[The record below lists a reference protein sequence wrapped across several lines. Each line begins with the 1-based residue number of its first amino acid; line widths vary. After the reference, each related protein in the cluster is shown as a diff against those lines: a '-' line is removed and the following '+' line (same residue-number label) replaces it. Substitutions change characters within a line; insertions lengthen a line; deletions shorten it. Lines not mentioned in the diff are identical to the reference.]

1 MIKINL
7 LAEGKRPVVA
17 RKSKS
22 ALGGGGGGGPREM
35 GNLLMVAGIVLG
47 LLAGGGWYLWTQN
60 KLNQKTKEVEAAQKE
75 VEALKQ
81 VIQEVEDYKIKKAE
95 LERKI
100 DVINGL
106 KANQRGPVQIMDQVS
121 RALPELLWLNS
132 LDVSPTT
139 IDLKGSAFNMSAVAN
154 FIDNLDKVDEFAE
167 PILNDATQKAAKA
180 ARLEV
185 YDFKVNLGYSFKK
198 TQAPTL
204 TTDTTGAAGT
214 VAPVG
219 APGASGAV
227 APAAPGDKP
236 AGAQQ
241 KRAE

>member
-22 ALGGGGGGGPREM
+22 ALGGGGGGGPREL
-35 GNLLMVAGIVLG
+35 GNILMVAGIVLG
-47 LLAGGGWYLWTQN
+47 LLAGGGWVLWVQS
-60 KLNQKTKEVEAAQKE
+60 KLNQKTKEVQAAQKE
-75 VEALKQ
+75 VEELKQ
-81 VIQEVEDYKIKKAE
+81 VIKEVEEYKVKKAE

-121 RALPELLWLNS
+121 RALPELLWLNY
-132 LDVSPTT
+132 LDVTPTT
-139 IDLKGSAFNMSAVAN
+139 INLRGTAFNMSAVAN

-167 PILNDATQKAAKA
+167 PILNDATQMAAKA
-180 ARLEV
+180 ARLEA
-185 YDFKVNLGYSFKK
+185 YDFKINLGYSFKSTK
-198 TQAPTL
+198 SPTL
-204 TTDTTGAAGT
+204 TTDTTGAAGPGGGP
-214 VAPVG
+214 APAG
-219 APGASGAV
+219 APASAPPAGGAPAPGAQ
-227 APAAPGDKP
+227 P
-236 AGAQQ
+236 

>member
-22 ALGGGGGGGPREM
+22 ALVGGGGGGPREL
-35 GNLLMVAGIVLG
+35 GNMLLVAGIVLG
-47 LLAGGGWYLWTQN
+47 LLAGAGWVLWVQN
-60 KLNQKTKEVEAAQKE
+60 KLSQKTKEVQAAQKE
-75 VEALKQ
+75 VEELKQ
-81 VIQEVEDYKIKKAE
+81 VIKEVEEYKVKKAE

-121 RALPELLWLNS
+121 RALPELLWLS
-132 LDVSPTT
+132 YLDVTPTT
-139 IDLKGSAFNMSAVAN
+139 INLRGTAFNMSAVAN

-167 PILNDATQKAAKA
+167 PILNDATQMASKA
-180 ARLEV
+180 ARLEA
-185 YDFKVNLGYSFKK
+185 YDFKINLGYSFKSAK
-198 TQAPTL
+198 SPTL
-204 TTDTTGAAGT
+204 TTETTGAAG
-214 VAPVG
+214 
-219 APGASGAV
+219 PGGESTPAGPAAATP
-227 APAAPGDKP
+227 APAP
-236 AGAQQ
+236 GAQQ

>member
-17 RKSKS
+17 RKTKS
-22 ALGGGGGGGPREM
+22 VLGGGGGGGPREL
-35 GNLLMVAGIVLG
+35 GNLLLVAGVVVG
-47 LLAGGGWYLWTQN
+47 LLAGGGWVLWVQG
-60 KLNQKTKEVEAAQKE
+60 KLNEKAKEVDAAQKE

-81 VIQEVEDYKIKKAE
+81 VIQEVEDYKVKKTE

-121 RALPELLWLNS
+121 RALPELLWLNN

-139 IDLKGSAFNMSAVAN
+139 ISLKGTAFNMSAVAN

-167 PILNDATQKAAKA
+167 PILNDATQKSAKA
-180 ARLEV
+180 ARAEF
-185 YDFKVNLGYSFKK
+185 YDFKINLGYSFQKSK
-198 TQAPTL
+198 APTL
-204 TTDTTGAAGT
+204 TTD
-214 VAPVG
+214 
-219 APGASGAV
+219 ASGAAPAGAPPA
-227 APAAPGDKP
+227 APAAVP
-236 AGAQQ
+236 AGAQRKQ
-241 KRAE
+241 AE

>member
-22 ALGGGGGGGPREM
+22 GLASGGGTREY
-35 GNLLMVAGIVLG
+35 GNLLLVVGVVLG
-47 LLAGGGWYLWTQN
+47 LLAGGGWVFWVQS
-60 KLNQKTKEVEAAQKE
+60 KLNQKAKEVQAAQRE

-81 VIQEVEDYKIKKAE
+81 VIQEVEDYKIKKAD

-121 RALPELLWLNS
+121 RALPELLWLSS
-132 LDVSPTT
+132 LDVTPTT
-139 IDLKGSAFNMSAVAN
+139 INLRGSAFNMSAVAN

-167 PILNDATQKAAKA
+167 PILNDATQVAAKG
-180 ARLEV
+180 ARMEV

-198 TQAPTL
+198 TKAPTL
-204 TTDTTGAAGT
+204 TTDTGAAAGPT
-214 VAPVG
+214 GLSGSPASEAG
-219 APGASGAV
+219 AADAK
-227 APAAPGDKP
+227 APAG
-236 AGAQQ
+236 QQ
-241 KRAE
+241 KSAE

>member
-1 MIKINL
+1 M
-7 LAEGKRPVVA
+7 
-17 RKSKS
+17 
-22 ALGGGGGGGPREM
+22 
-35 GNLLMVAGIVLG
+35 
-47 LLAGGGWYLWTQN
+47 
-60 KLNQKTKEVEAAQKE
+60 
-75 VEALKQ
+75 
-81 VIQEVEDYKIKKAE
+81 IQEGEDYKIKKAE

>member
-22 ALGGGGGGGPREM
+22 ALGGGGGGPREF
-35 GNLLMVAGIVLG
+35 GNLLLVAGILAG
-47 LLAGGGWYLWTQN
+47 LLGGGGWVLWTQS
-60 KLNQKTKEVEAAQKE
+60 KLNQKIKEVQLAQKE

-121 RALPELLWLNS
+121 RALPELLWLSN
-132 LDVSPTT
+132 LDVTPTT
-139 IDLKGSAFNMSAVAN
+139 INLKGTAFNMSAVAN
-154 FIDNLDKVDEFAE
+154 FIDNLDKVEEFAE
-167 PILNDATQKAAKA
+167 PILNDATQMASRA

-185 YDFKVNLGYSFKK
+185 YDFKINLGYSFKK
-198 TQAPTL
+198 TKAPTL
-204 TTDTTGAAGT
+204 TTDTVGAAGP
-214 VAPVG
+214 AG
-219 APGASGAV
+219 APGAAGG
-227 APAAPGDKP
+227 AAPGTPVGGAKP
-236 AGAQQ
+236 VGAQQ
-241 KRAE
+241 QRAE

>member
-22 ALGGGGGGGPREM
+22 SLGGVSGPREM
-35 GNLLMVAGIVLG
+35 GNLLLVAGVVLG
-47 LLAGGGWYLWTQN
+47 LLAAGGWFLWVQS
-60 KLNQKTKEVEAAQKE
+60 KLKQKEKEVVQAQRE
-75 VEALKQ
+75 VEELKQ

-121 RALPELLWLNS
+121 RALPELLWLNN
-132 LDVSPTT
+132 LDVTPTT
-139 IDLKGSAFNMSAVAN
+139 IDLRGSAFNMSAVAN

-167 PILNDATQKAAKA
+167 PILNDATQKVAKG
-180 ARLEV
+180 ARSEI

-198 TQAPTL
+198 AQAPTL
-204 TTDTTGAAGT
+204 TTESNAAGG
-214 VAPVG
+214 VAPGG
-219 APGASGAV
+219 APSGPASGAG
-227 APAAPGDKP
+227 APSPSNTATQ
-236 AGAQQ
+236 QQ

>member
-22 ALGGGGGGGPREM
+22 GLASGGGTREY
-35 GNLLMVAGIVLG
+35 GNLLLVVGVVLG
-47 LLAGGGWYLWTQN
+47 LLAGGGWVFWVQS
-60 KLNQKTKEVEAAQKE
+60 KLNQKAKEVQAAQRE

-81 VIQEVEDYKIKKAE
+81 VIQEVEDYKIKKAD

-121 RALPELLWLNS
+121 RALPELLWLSS
-132 LDVSPTT
+132 LDVTPTT
-139 IDLKGSAFNMSAVAN
+139 INLRGSAFNMSAVAN

-167 PILNDATQKAAKA
+167 PILNDATQMAAKA
-180 ARLEV
+180 ARLEA
-185 YDFKVNLGYSFKK
+185 YDFKINLGYSFKSTK
-198 TQAPTL
+198 SPTL
-204 TTDTTGAAGT
+204 TTDTTGAAGPT
-214 VAPVG
+214 GLSGSPASEAG
-219 APGASGAV
+219 AADAK
-227 APAAPGDKP
+227 APAG
-236 AGAQQ
+236 QQ

>member
-22 ALGGGGGGGPREM
+22 GLAGGGGPREY
-35 GNLLMVAGIVLG
+35 GNLLLVAGIVLG
-47 LLAGGGWYLWTQN
+47 LLAGGGWVLWTQSR
-60 KLNQKTKEVEAAQKE
+60 LNQKEKEVQAAQRE

-81 VIQEVEDYKIKKAE
+81 VIKEVEEYKIKKAE

-121 RALPELLWLNS
+121 RALPELLWLTNM
-132 LDVSPTT
+132 DVTPTT
-139 IDLKGSAFNMSAVAN
+139 INLRGSAFNMSAVAN

-167 PILNDATQKAAKA
+167 PILNDATQVA
-180 ARLEV
+180 ARGARMEV

-198 TQAPTL
+198 TKSPTL
-204 TTDTTGAAGT
+204 TTDTSGAAGP
-214 VAPVG
+214 AGSEVG
-219 APGASGAV
+219 G
-227 APAAPGDKP
+227 APAAGAKAP
-236 AGAQQ
+236 AGQQ
-241 KRAE
+241 QRAE

>member
-22 ALGGGGGGGPREM
+22 ALGGGGGGPREM
-35 GNLLMVAGIVLG
+35 GNLLMVSGIVLG
-47 LLAGGGWYLWTQN
+47 LLAGGGWAFWVQN
-60 KLNQKTKEVEAAQKE
+60 KLNQKTKEVKAAQAE

-81 VIQEVEDYKIKKAE
+81 VIKEVEDYKIKKAE

-121 RALPELLWLNS
+121 RALPELLWLS
-132 LDVSPTT
+132 GLDVTPTT
-139 IDLKGSAFNMSAVAN
+139 INLKGTAFNMSAVAN
-154 FIDNLDKVDEFAE
+154 FIDNLDKVEEFAE
-167 PILNDATQKAAKA
+167 PILNDATQMASRA

-185 YDFKVNLGYSFKK
+185 YDFKINLGYSFKK
-198 TQAPTL
+198 TKAPTL
-204 TTDTTGAAGT
+204 TTDTVGAAGP
-214 VAPVG
+214 AGP
-219 APGASGAV
+219 PGAAGAV
-227 APAAPGDKP
+227 APGTPVGGAQPT
-236 AGAQQ
+236 GAQQ
-241 KRAE
+241 QRAE

>member
-22 ALGGGGGGGPREM
+22 GLGGGGGGGPREL
-35 GNLLMVAGIVLG
+35 GNLLLVTGIVLG
-47 LLAGGGWYLWTQN
+47 LLLSAGWVLWTQSR
-60 KLNQKTKEVEAAQKE
+60 LNSKVKEVKAAQAE
-75 VEALKQ
+75 VETLKQ
-81 VIQEVEDYKIKKAE
+81 VIKEVEDYKVKKVE

-121 RALPELLWLNS
+121 RALPELLWLRNM
-132 LDVSPTT
+132 DVTPTT
-139 IDLKGSAFNMSAVAN
+139 ISFKGSAFNMSAVAN

-167 PILNDATQKAAKA
+167 PILNDATQKAAKG

-198 TQAPTL
+198 TKAPTL
-204 TTDTTGAAGT
+204 TTDTTGSGGPGSPAD
-214 VAPVG
+214 
-219 APGASGAV
+219 PGA
-227 APAAPGDKP
+227 P
-236 AGAQQ
+236 AGATAAGGAEAPAGQP